1 MQTKYHKLVPF
12 TFIRKRIYYFSK
24 RVPADLIHHYRYP
37 RIVQSLRTRS
47 ASVARARSLIEAARL
62 DEYWSHL
69 RLQNS
74 DMLGKHLLLNA
85 VDRVVSPNNIDADDI
100 SPSLGEALALYL
112 SLKGVDKGKTFHAAA
127 TRACGYLIDVSGEKR
142 LPEYTRADAIA
153 FRNALMG
160 RKLTGSTITRVFG
173 SLRAVINFAISECGL
188 EMQNPFSGIYL
199 DRKAGVSERKSI
211 PSETINIIQQECKQV
226 DDEMRW
232 LLLLLSDTG
241 IRLAEGAG
249 LAIEDFVLNA
259 DIPFVRVMPHPW
271 RRLKT
276 LSSAREVP
284 LVNEA
289 LWAAWRIVENSTY
302 GNGFAFPRYNKTDQ
316 TNANSASAALN
327 KWMKPR
333 LQEGCSVHSLRHAM
347 RDRLRAIE
355 CPSDIVDQIGGW
367 TTQGVGQGYGS
378 GYPIEV
384 LSRWMIKL

>member
-1 MQTKYHKLVPF
+1 
-12 TFIRKRIYYFSK
+12 
-24 RVPADLIHHYRYP
+24 
-37 RIVQSLRTRS
+37 
-47 ASVARARSLIEAARL
+47 
-62 DEYWSHL
+62 
-69 RLQNS
+69 
-74 DMLGKHLLLNA
+74 MLGKHLLLNA

-327 KWMKPR
+327 KWMKPY
-333 LQEGCSVHSLRHAM
+333 LPDGCSTHSMRHAM

-355 CPSDIVDQIGGW
+355 CPSDVVDQIGGW
-367 TTQGVGQGYGS
+367 TTQGVGHGYGM
-378 GYPIEV
+378 GYPIGV
-384 LSRWMIKL
+384 LHRWMVKL